1 MINSILFYIIAAFVV
16 FMALKMVL
24 SSDLVHSA
32 LFMAG
37 TFLGIAFI
45 YILLQAD
52 YMAIVQIMVYVGA
65 ISVLFIFGVMLTKR
79 NDMAESNNSNKYETF
94 AGIVA
99 IVFYIVMVKVI
110 ISGNFVITQSKNSD
124 STIGGIA
131 NLLLNNYPIAFEASS
146 VLLLVATIGA
156 IIIGKGVKQQK

>member
-1 MINSILFYIIAAFVV
+1 MVSSILFYLIAALII

-32 LFMAG
+32 LFMAA

-65 ISVLFIFGVMLTKR
+65 ISILFIFGVMLTKR
-79 NDMAESNNSNKYETF
+79 NDMAETNNANRYKTMAAII
-94 AGIVA
+94 AGILFLVL
-99 IVFYIVMVKVI
+99 IRI
-110 ISGNFVITQSKNSD
+110 ILSASFVPAEVQNNG
-124 STIGGIA
+124 STIAAIA
-131 NLLLNNYPIAFEASS
+131 NLLLNDFPVAFEASS
-146 VLLLVATIGA
+146 ILLLVATIGA
-156 IIIGKGVKQQK
+156 IIIGKGVKVQK